1 MKKRIF
7 SIVSLGITFALT
19 LTLSLGL
26 GLGMLAATTPEGE
39 GVQKQPPG
47 EAVGREPEIERPGP
61 GLTIYPPDEVSTGSW
76 LLWEF
81 GYLGSGNP
89 EILEPYV
96 DKVTVEEFT
105 INGEPV
111 DNPEQYVVIYFDGQ
125 TWFLSFRYQ
134 HPPLSSGEYSWSFK
148 SYLTFDPIRPGW
160 DPYVWHRD
168 GEGEFTV
175 APRGRR

>member
-1 MKKRIF
+1 VKKTF
-7 SIVSLGITFALT
+7 GILFALV
-19 LTLSLGL
+19 LALSLSL
-26 GLGMLAATTPEGE
+26 VPAMAAAATPEGE

-47 EAVGREPEIERPGP
+47 EAVGREPAIERPGP
-61 GLTIYPPDEVSTGSW
+61 GLTIYPPDEVPTGTW

-81 GYLGSGNP
+81 GYLGSGSA

-96 DKVTVEEFT
+96 DKITIVEFT

-111 DNPEQYVVIYFDGQ
+111 DNPEQYVVIYSDG
-125 TWFLSFRYQ
+125 TGWSLSFRYQ
-134 HPPLSSGEYSWSFK
+134 HPPLNPGTYSWSFT

-160 DPYVWHRD
+160 DPYVWHRN

-175 APRGRR
+175 VPRGRR